1 MSTIQELKDELEIL
15 MALPDSQAKQ
25 LQTLAL
31 IGKILVHMETLER
44 LYFRQ
49 DMKVTA
55 IENKLDEGGKVEVN
69 VRYR

>member
-1 MSTIQELKDELEIL
+1 MSTIQELRDEIE
-15 MALPDSQAKQ
+15 ALITNPKINY
-25 LQTLAL
+25 LQVLAL
-31 IGKILVHMETLER
+31 LGKITVHLEALER

-69 VRYR
+69 VRYS

>member
-25 LQTLAL
+25 LRTLAL
-31 IGKILVHMETLER
+31 IGKILVHMEALER

>member
-1 MSTIQELKDELEIL
+1 MSNIQELKDELEIL

-31 IGKILVHMETLER
+31 IGKILVHMEALER

>member
-15 MALPDSQAKQ
+15 MALPDSQVKQ

-55 IENKLDEGGKVEVN
+55 IEDKLDKGGKVEVN
-69 VRYR
+69 VRYS